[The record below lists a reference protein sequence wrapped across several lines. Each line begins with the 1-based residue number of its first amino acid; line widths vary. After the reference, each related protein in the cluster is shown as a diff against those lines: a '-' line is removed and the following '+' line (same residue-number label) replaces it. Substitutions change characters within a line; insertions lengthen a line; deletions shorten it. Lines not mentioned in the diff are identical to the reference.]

1 MAAITEQL
9 ADRAARNNERVI
21 HTFKIPESLA
31 SHGVKEIGLVEL
43 TMEEEMLATRRS
55 RGDAVRLAYEYARE
69 CLRVVDGKTVRTMDG
84 SADRV
89 WNAMHPK
96 VRQLVIRAYGVLHQP
111 KMEEDS
117 AFLES
122 HEIKVG

>member
-1 MAAITEQL
+1 MSITEQL
-9 ADRAARNNERVI
+9 ADRNSRLNDRVI
-21 HTFKIPESLA
+21 HTFKIPETLA

-43 TMEEEMLATRRS
+43 TMEEELLATRRS
-55 RGDAVRLAYEYARE
+55 RGDAVRLAYEYAKE
-69 CLRVVDGKTVRTMDG
+69 CLRVVDGKTVRTVDG
-84 SADRV
+84 SADKV
-89 WNAMHPK
+89 WGALHPK

-122 HEIKVG
+122 HEVRVG